1 MQCVMCVSHG
11 WSTVVPRRTAVRVVV
26 ATRRQPWWGTCWSV
40 SCDVSA
46 CHNMCQCVR
55 KCVMC
60 VSYRQST
67 APPKQTGVGAAVATC
82 RQPWWG
88 TCWPMTRTSQPG
100 AVRVGGSPSFPCGNE
115 HTLHSS
121 QDALFPTS
129 PPPVVSPQC
138 GLLKEKVTN
147 AVVGKEAPYLLCC
160 MWTVGKVVPWLL
172 LVWVAQVRVPYS
184 SLAGE
189 MIPCLSLWC
198 GY

>member
-1 MQCVMCVSHG
+1 MRVSHG
-11 WSTVVPRRTAVRVVV
+11 WSTVVPKRTTVRVVV
-26 ATRRQPWWGTCWSV
+26 TTRRQPWWGTCWSV

-121 QDALFPTS
+121 QHALFPTS

-147 AVVGKEAPYLLCC
+147 TVVGKEAPYPLCC